1 MAVTTADKTSLKIKD
16 LRNDDDYCF
25 LLAFYIDDKLRWNW
39 TDRSAVRLNID
50 REWKIYCCVFFLSF
64 KP

>member
-25 LLAFYIDDKLRWNW
+25 LLAFYIDDKLR
-39 TDRSAVRLNID
+39 
-50 REWKIYCCVFFLSF
+50 
-64 KP
+64 